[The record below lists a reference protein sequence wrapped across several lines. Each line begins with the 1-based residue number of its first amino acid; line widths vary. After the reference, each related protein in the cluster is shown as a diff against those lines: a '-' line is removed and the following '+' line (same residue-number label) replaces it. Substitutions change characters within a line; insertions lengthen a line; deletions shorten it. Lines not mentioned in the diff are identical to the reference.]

1 MRRLILIIVLSAAA
15 LAAVSAWTGVGIS
28 ALSNTDVPLILSLSG
43 LAIAL
48 AAAIF
53 SFVAATQARTA
64 RRDMVRL
71 VNSFEMR
78 LKELMSRTNRENAG
92 LAELNALVEKELR
105 GLAEL
110 VGERSGDGHVTPSQD
125 TAPAPSRSNVIP
137 HPASLA
143 RPAQPRGLD
152 APLEELLARAV
163 RENMLEVSL
172 QPIISVADSVAVA
185 FDVFAHIERDGAS
198 VDVARLAAPAA
209 GMGVAEFERAL
220 ITAAAETSLRKL
232 GIAGERTPLHVPL
245 SRALLDDAA
254 TFAATID
261 MFRVHP
267 GLCRTLV
274 LCFPAEVFASEA
286 LQGRLSQ
293 LTAASVPLAADGWA
307 DAFSPKGAFGQY
319 GIAREV
325 VLPTERSVEAVEG
338 TDRLLEREK
347 PSRSVRPLESILET
361 ASDATVTV
369 VATGVSTDE
378 DAVNLIDL
386 GIDLLTGERFSGPR
400 RLKDNDRG
408 PEPRPASGRA
418 GG

>member
-1 MRRLILIIVLSAAA
+1 MRRRILIIVLSATA

-28 ALSNTDVPLILSLSG
+28 ALSNTDMPLILSLSG
-43 LAIAL
+43 FAIAL

-267 GLCRTLV
+267 GLCRSLV

-293 LTAASVPLAADGWA
+293 LTAASVALAADGWS
-307 DAFSPKGAFGQY
+307 DAFSPQGAFGRF
-319 GIAREV
+319 GIASLR
-325 VLPTERSVEAVEG
+325 LS
-338 TDRLLEREK
+338 TDRILEREK
-347 PSRSVRPLESILET
+347 PSRGVRPLESILET

-400 RLKDNDRG
+400 RLKDNDKG
-408 PEPRPASGRA
+408 PAPRPASGRA

>member
-1 MRRLILIIVLSAAA
+1 
-15 LAAVSAWTGVGIS
+15 
-28 ALSNTDVPLILSLSG
+28 
-43 LAIAL
+43 
-48 AAAIF
+48 
-53 SFVAATQARTA
+53 
-64 RRDMVRL
+64 MVRL

-78 LKELMSRTNRENAG
+78 LKELMSRSNRENAG

-110 VGERSGDGHVTPSQD
+110 VGERSGDGHATPSQD
-125 TAPAPSRSNVIP
+125 TARAPSRSNVIP

-152 APLEELLARAV
+152 APLEELLAHAV
-163 RENMLEVSL
+163 RENVLEVSL

-267 GLCRTLV
+267 GLCRSLV

-293 LTAASVPLAADGWA
+293 LTAASVALAADGWS
-307 DAFSPKGAFGQY
+307 DAFSPQGAFGRF
-319 GIAREV
+319 GIASLR
-325 VLPTERSVEAVEG
+325 LS
-338 TDRLLEREK
+338 TDRILEREK
-347 PSRSVRPLESILET
+347 PSRGVRPLESILET

>member
-110 VGERSGDGHVTPSQD
+110 VGERSGDGHATPSQD
-125 TAPAPSRSNVIP
+125 TARAPSRSNVIP

-152 APLEELLARAV
+152 APLEELLAHAV
-163 RENMLEVSL
+163 RENVLEVSL

-209 GMGVAEFERAL
+209 GVGVAEFERAL

-319 GIAREV
+319 GIEYLR
-325 VLPTERSVEAVEG
+325 LS

>member
-1 MRRLILIIVLSAAA
+1 MRRRILIIVLSATA

-28 ALSNTDVPLILSLSG
+28 ALSNTDMPLILSLSG
-43 LAIAL
+43 FAIAL

-78 LKELMSRTNRENAG
+78 LKELMSRSNRENAG

-110 VGERSGDGHVTPSQD
+110 VGERSGDGHATPSQD
-125 TAPAPSRSNVIP
+125 TARAPSRSNVIP

-152 APLEELLARAV
+152 APLEELLAHAV
-163 RENMLEVSL
+163 RENVLEVSL

-209 GMGVAEFERAL
+209 GVGVAEFERAL

-319 GIAREV
+319 GIEYLR
-325 VLPTERSVEAVEG
+325 LS

>member
-1 MRRLILIIVLSAAA
+1 MRRRILIIVLSATA

-28 ALSNTDVPLILSLSG
+28 ALSNTDMPLILSLSG
-43 LAIAL
+43 FAIAL

-143 RPAQPRGLD
+143 RPAQQRGLD

-220 ITAAAETSLRKL
+220 ITAAAKTSRRKL
-232 GIAGERTPLHVPL
+232 GVAGERTPLHVPL

-319 GIAREV
+319 GIEYLR
-325 VLPTERSVEAVEG
+325 LS

>member
-1 MRRLILIIVLSAAA
+1 MRRLILIIVLSATA

-28 ALSNTDVPLILSLSG
+28 ALSNTDMPLILSLSG
-43 LAIAL
+43 FAIAL

-78 LKELMSRTNRENAG
+78 LKELMSRSNRENAG

-110 VGERSGDGHVTPSQD
+110 VGERSGDGHATPSQD
-125 TAPAPSRSNVIP
+125 TARAPSRSNVIP

-152 APLEELLARAV
+152 APLEELLAHAA
-163 RENMLEVSL
+163 RENVLEVSL

-319 GIAREV
+319 GIEYLR
-325 VLPTERSVEAVEG
+325 LS

-400 RLKDNDRG
+400 RLKDNNRG

>member
-1 MRRLILIIVLSAAA
+1 MRRLILIIVLSATA
-15 LAAVSAWTGVGIS
+15 LTVVSAWTGVGIS
-28 ALSNTDVPLILSLSG
+28 ALSNTDMPLILSLSG
-43 LAIAL
+43 FAIAL

-78 LKELMSRTNRENAG
+78 LKELMSRSNRENAG

-110 VGERSGDGHVTPSQD
+110 VGERSGDGHATPSQD
-125 TAPAPSRSNVIP
+125 TGRAPSRSNVIP

-152 APLEELLARAV
+152 APLEELLAHAV
-163 RENMLEVSL
+163 RENVLEVSL

-198 VDVARLAAPAA
+198 VDVARLAASAA

-319 GIAREV
+319 GIEYLR
-325 VLPTERSVEAVEG
+325 LS

-347 PSRSVRPLESILET
+347 PSRGVRPLESILET

>member
-1 MRRLILIIVLSAAA
+1 MRRRILIIVLSATA

-28 ALSNTDVPLILSLSG
+28 ALSNTDMPLILSLSG
-43 LAIAL
+43 FAIAL

-78 LKELMSRTNRENAG
+78 LMELMSRSNRENAG

-110 VGERSGDGHVTPSQD
+110 VGERSGDGHATPSQD
-125 TAPAPSRSNVIP
+125 TARAPSRSNVIP

-152 APLEELLARAV
+152 APLEELLAHAV
-163 RENMLEVSL
+163 RENVLEVSL

-209 GMGVAEFERAL
+209 GVGVAEFERAL

-319 GIAREV
+319 GIEYLR
-325 VLPTERSVEAVEG
+325 LS

>member
-1 MRRLILIIVLSAAA
+1 MRRLILIIVLSATA
-15 LAAVSAWTGVGIS
+15 LAAVSAWTGGGIS
-28 ALSNTDVPLILSLSG
+28 VLSNTDMPLILSLSG
-43 LAIAL
+43 FAIAL

-78 LKELMSRTNRENAG
+78 LKELMSRSNRENAG

-110 VGERSGDGHVTPSQD
+110 VGERSGDGHATPSQD
-125 TAPAPSRSNVIP
+125 TARAPSRSNVIP

-152 APLEELLARAV
+152 APLEELLAHAV
-163 RENMLEVSL
+163 RENVLEVSL

-209 GMGVAEFERAL
+209 GVGVAEFERAL

-319 GIAREV
+319 GIEYLR
-325 VLPTERSVEAVEG
+325 LS

>member
-1 MRRLILIIVLSAAA
+1 MRRLILIIVLSATA
-15 LAAVSAWTGVGIS
+15 LAAVSAWTGGGIS
-28 ALSNTDVPLILSLSG
+28 VLSNTDMPLILSLSG
-43 LAIAL
+43 FAIAL

-78 LKELMSRTNRENAG
+78 LKELMSRSNRENAG

-125 TAPAPSRSNVIP
+125 TAPAQSRSNVIP

-152 APLEELLARAV
+152 APLEELLAHAA
-163 RENMLEVSL
+163 RENVLEVSL

-319 GIAREV
+319 GIEYLR
-325 VLPTERSVEAVEG
+325 LS

-347 PSRSVRPLESILET
+347 PSRGVRPLESILET
-361 ASDATVTV
+361 AADATVTV

-386 GIDLLTGERFSGPR
+386 GIDLLTGDRFSGPR

>member
-1 MRRLILIIVLSAAA
+1 MRRRILIIVLSATA

-28 ALSNTDVPLILSLSG
+28 ALSNTDMPLILSLSG
-43 LAIAL
+43 FAIAL

-78 LKELMSRTNRENAG
+78 LKELMSRSNRENAG

-110 VGERSGDGHVTPSQD
+110 VGERSGDGHATPSQD
-125 TAPAPSRSNVIP
+125 TARAPSRSNVIP

-152 APLEELLARAV
+152 APLEELLAHAV
-163 RENMLEVSL
+163 RETVLEVSL

-209 GMGVAEFERAL
+209 GVGVAEFERAL

-319 GIAREV
+319 GIEYLR
-325 VLPTERSVEAVEG
+325 LS

>member
-28 ALSNTDVPLILSLSG
+28 ALSNTDMPLILSLSG
-43 LAIAL
+43 FAIAL

-78 LKELMSRTNRENAG
+78 LKELMSRSNRENAG

-110 VGERSGDGHVTPSQD
+110 VGERSGDGHATPSQD
-125 TAPAPSRSNVIP
+125 TARAPSRSNVIP

-152 APLEELLARAV
+152 APLEELLAHAV
-163 RENMLEVSL
+163 RENVLEVSL

-209 GMGVAEFERAL
+209 GVGVAEFERAL

-319 GIAREV
+319 GIEYLR
-325 VLPTERSVEAVEG
+325 LS

-361 ASDATVTV
+361 AADATVTV

-386 GIDLLTGERFSGPR
+386 GIDLLTGERCSGPR

>member
-1 MRRLILIIVLSAAA
+1 MRRRILIIVLSATA

-28 ALSNTDVPLILSLSG
+28 ALSNTDMPLILSLSG
-43 LAIAL
+43 FAIAL

-78 LKELMSRTNRENAG
+78 LKELMSRSNRENAG

-110 VGERSGDGHVTPSQD
+110 VGERSGDGHATPSQD
-125 TAPAPSRSNVIP
+125 TARAPSRSNVIP

-152 APLEELLARAV
+152 APLEELLAHAV
-163 RENMLEVSL
+163 RENVLEVSL

-319 GIAREV
+319 GIEYLR
-325 VLPTERSVEAVEG
+325 LS